1 VALPSNIRAGL
12 AADASSSLDWVT
24 ANLPRFAPDLD
35 RVSTTLSTFGE
46 LAILYA
52 YAEAWRGRLAEL
64 VSLDHHLRAWRQLI
78 VSQCEA
84 QAYVESARK
93 QVSIAY
99 AFVVPYLMLRTT
111 GYRSSAHDRLVRR
124 MQWWGYPA
132 GSEAVPYRL
141 LDREFFLWKGGYL
154 RDEPNFYQLYRETTL
169 GQRCSPVYLDLES
182 AYSITHTLFY
192 LTDFGSRRLALPPR
206 HMRFIRSLLDAL
218 LVHYSRVSNWDVLG
232 ELLMVVPV
240 VGGCNTTVYD
250 WASEAFA
257 SARRADG
264 SVPAN
269 REAATT
275 LLDASE
281 STRDDLSFRHCYHTT
296 LVALLYYLATLRSAR
311 AEDA

>member
-1 VALPSNIRAGL
+1 MRARL

-35 RVSTTLSTFGE
+35 HVSTTLSTFGE

-52 YAEAWRGRLAEL
+52 YAVAWRGRISQL
-64 VSLDHHLRAWRQLI
+64 VSLDRHLLAWRQLI

-84 QAYVESARK
+84 RAYVELARK

-111 GYRSSAHDRLVRR
+111 GYRSSVHERLVRR
-124 MQWWGYPA
+124 MQWWGYPE

-141 LDREFFLWKGGYL
+141 LDREFFFWKGGYASE
-154 RDEPNFYQLYRETTL
+154 EPNWYQRYRATTL
-169 GQRCSPVYLDLES
+169 GQHCGPVYLDVEA
-182 AYSITHTLFY
+182 AYSVTHTLFY
-192 LTDFGSRRLALPPR
+192 LTDFGSRDLALPTSDRPYV
-206 HMRFIRSLLDAL
+206 RSLVNAL
-218 LVHYSRVSNWDVLG
+218 LVHYSRVGNWDVLG
-232 ELLMVVPV
+232 ELLMLVPIISA
-240 VGGCNTTVYD
+240 CNTTVYE

-269 REAATT
+269 RQAAAA
-275 LLDASE
+275 LLDASD
-281 STRDDLSFRHCYHTT
+281 STLDELSFRHCYHTT
-296 LVALLYYLATLRSAR
+296 LVALLYYLATLQSGGV
-311 AEDA
+311 EEL